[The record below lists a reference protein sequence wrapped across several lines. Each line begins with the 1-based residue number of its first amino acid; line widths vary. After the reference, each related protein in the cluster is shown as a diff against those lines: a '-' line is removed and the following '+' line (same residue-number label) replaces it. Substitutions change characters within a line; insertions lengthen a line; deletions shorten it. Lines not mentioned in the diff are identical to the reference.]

1 MHLEIGKE
9 GFVKRHKKELKGV
22 QKKYIEARD
31 NKIKIAEENRR
42 LKEHIKNEY
51 KEGKKVE
58 FEIDLMKADSE
69 MKSEILEEIYREGDL
84 EFAKKY
90 FNVISPKLKNE
101 ILLGEYKKGNIDFVH
116 KNFGQIDNG
125 TLKEAILDKELKDKN
140 YKFLY
145 ANYNYIYNKDVREKI
160 IRAAYKEENVDF
172 LNAHIEDV
180 PKNIKLEAAIKFK
193 NLKLSKEEMAELL
206 KR

>member
-1 MHLEIGKE
+1 MHLEIGRE
-9 GFVKRHKKELKGV
+9 EFVKRHKKELKGV

-31 NKIKIAEENRR
+31 SKIRIAEENKKI
-42 LKEHIKNEY
+42 KEHIKNEY
-51 KEGKKVE
+51 KEGKRVE
-58 FEIDLMKADSE
+58 FEIDLMKADLE
-69 MKSEILEEIYREGDL
+69 IRSEILEEIYNEGDL
-84 EFAKKY
+84 EFSKRY
-90 FNVISPKLKNE
+90 FEIMSPKLKNE

-125 TLKEAILDKELKDKN
+125 SLKEAILEKELKDKN

-160 IRAAYKEENVDF
+160 IRVAYKEENVDF
-172 LNAHIEDV
+172 LNAHLEDV